1 MLAALLATRG
11 IFIIPPVLPRGIQN
25 VPYSVTLMVLGG
37 VDPYIWT
44 VTSGTLPPGISLSA
58 TSGILSGTPTVAGN
72 YTFTVQVA
80 DTFGLAAT
88 ITYTLGIWVYQNQFV
103 AATTTFACIG
113 LAKKAAFFTTSQAIQ
128 YQLLFSSSSM
138 LSILDAIQAQYYL
151 LISQQASDSPTYLN
165 LTIANTVPLIATLNN
180 LVQSL
185 PVAPQNLWILQTMQT
200 RMQNALAV
208 MNGLLTFVP

>member
-1 MLAALLATRG
+1 
-11 IFIIPPVLPRGIQN
+11 
-25 VPYSVTLMVLGG
+25 
-37 VDPYIWT
+37 
-44 VTSGTLPPGISLSA
+44 
-58 TSGILSGTPTVAGN
+58 
-72 YTFTVQVA
+72 
-80 DTFGLAAT
+80 
-88 ITYTLGIWVYQNQFV
+88 
-103 AATTTFACIG
+103 
-113 LAKKAAFFTTSQAIQ
+113 
-128 YQLLFSSSSM
+128 M

>member
-103 AATTTFACIG
+103 AATTTF
-113 LAKKAAFFTTSQAIQ
+113 TTSQAIQ